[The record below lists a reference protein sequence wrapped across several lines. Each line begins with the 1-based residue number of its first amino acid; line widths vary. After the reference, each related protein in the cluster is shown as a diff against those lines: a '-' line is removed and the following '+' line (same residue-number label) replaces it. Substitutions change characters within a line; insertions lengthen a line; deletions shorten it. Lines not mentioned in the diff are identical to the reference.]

1 MKARLLP
8 TLPMA
13 AVLLAVA
20 VISSP
25 AADGAATKVCPTSDL
40 VAVVHVPGNGA
51 AGSVDYKVE
60 LTNLSGST
68 CTVSGYPK
76 VSAVDLKG
84 KPIGAA
90 ATQMPGKKTAAVT
103 LRQGSSATVTVQIVE
118 ATNYPPARCKAT
130 WAAGLRI
137 ALPGSS
143 GSTIAR
149 LPFEACALTGSQIL
163 SVGPLTATG

>member
-1 MKARLLP
+1 MKARLLL
-8 TLPMA
+8 TLPVA
-13 AVLLAVA
+13 AALLAA
-20 VISSP
+20 TVISSP
-25 AADGAATKVCPTSDL
+25 AADGAATKVCPTPDL
-40 VAVVHVPGNGA
+40 VAVAHVPGNGA
-51 AGSVDYKVE
+51 AGSVSYEVE

-68 CTVSGYPK
+68 CSVSGYPR

-90 ATQMPGKKTAAVT
+90 ATKTPGKKMAAVT
-103 LRQGSSATVTVQIVE
+103 LKQGQSAAVTVQIVE
-118 ATNYPPARCKAT
+118 ALNYPPAKCKAT

-137 ALPGSS
+137 ALPGAS

-163 SVGPLTATG
+163 SVGPITAA